1 MDINR
6 IKAIA
11 REHESFYVYD
21 ENRIENNISALK
33 RCFAGADILYSI
45 KCNPNKGVLKAAFSR
60 GLGADAASAGEV
72 EAALDAG
79 LEPEN
84 IFYSSPGKTDEDIL
98 SVLRRCTIIADS
110 LSEVRRID
118 ELLTERNERADIGI
132 RINPNF
138 SFDSSAPAPSK
149 FGADENAVF
158 DFMRHNACNH
168 ARIKGI
174 HVHLKSQETNAEA
187 LAGYHK
193 NVLNLAE
200 RFADEFGEPDF
211 VNMGSGIGA
220 SLGGSALDMDLLGA
234 AAKESFSRFRQKHPS
249 TRLMVESG
257 RYIVCSAG
265 TYVAH
270 VADKKVSLGKTYVIL
285 TGTLNAFLRP
295 ALARLIMKYSISAN
309 PAGSEPLFSG
319 ADAFEFIA
327 PYDDRPIETVTLAG
341 NVCTACDIVAE
352 DIELPR
358 LERGDIVLISN
369 AGSYAAVLSPN
380 QFSFQR
386 KAEELFL
393 SKSGNIE

>member
-1 MDINR
+1 MNINR

-11 REHESFYVYD
+11 AEHESFYVYD
-21 ENRIENNISALK
+21 ENQIENNISALK

-45 KCNPNKGVLKAAFSR
+45 KCNPNKSVLRAAFSR

-72 EAALDAG
+72 EAALNAG

-84 IFYSSPGKTDEDIL
+84 IFYSSPGKTDDDIL
-98 SVLRRCTIIADS
+98 SALHRCTIIADS
-110 LSEVRRID
+110 LGEVRRVD
-118 ELLTERNERADIGI
+118 ELLTKRNEYADIGI

-158 DFMRHNACNH
+158 DFMRHNACTN

-174 HVHLKSQETNAEA
+174 HVHLKSQETNAKT

-200 RFADEFGEPDF
+200 RFASEFGELDF
-211 VNMGSGIGA
+211 INMGSGIGA
-220 SLGGSALDMDLLGA
+220 SLGGSALDMASLGA
-234 AAKESFSRFRQKHPS
+234 AANESLSRFNKKHPS

-257 RYIVCSAG
+257 RYIVCDAG

-270 VADKKVSLGKTYVIL
+270 VVDKKASHGKTYVIL
-285 TGTLNAFLRP
+285 SGTLNAFLRP
-295 ALARLIMKYSISAN
+295 AIARLIMKYSASLN

-327 PYDDRPIETVTLAG
+327 PYDDRPLERVTLAG

-393 SKSGNIE
+393 TKDGNIE